1 MSPILALVP
10 NLTPDNLTTLRSGR
24 RLVQKE
30 VTLHFSFKIKDVD
43 GVWVTKQGRVD
54 VIAKDIAEVNTF
66 FGDRP
71 LKSPGYSKRVG
82 TISDS
87 VIVRTKGTPIP
98 PITLALIGATRSMKK
113 AIARRRCVSGKSLP
127 PLMQTVIT
135 SSPPLIFSRPLQ
147 MLLKFNQRVGWAEA
161 RSPT

>member
-98 PITLALIGATRSMKK
+98 PITLALIGATRS
-113 AIARRRCVSGKSLP
+113 ACRLFSL
-127 PLMQTVIT
+127 
-135 SSPPLIFSRPLQ
+135 
-147 MLLKFNQRVGWAEA
+147 WC
-161 RSPT
+161 PT